1 MLTLPPGVRVF
12 VAIARVDGRKGI
24 DGLSALVRSQFAEDP
39 LSGSMYVFFSRRAD
53 RVRVLYWDRDGYPYI
68 HQKRRPVRKLPG
80 LAEQCRMLTE
90 ARAEFTWL
98 RNGSVNVQQQALRDF
113 DQAMRNFLAGTH
125 GYPGRRKKYKHEGLR
140 VTDFT
145 FAQHVQRLNRHWGQ
159 VQVPKIGWVRFKWSR
174 TVPECKSYR
183 ITKDRAGRWHVAFA
197 AIPAPVPAP
206 GTGEVVGI
214 DRGVTI
220 TAALSTGEALHCP
233 ALTVR
238 EKARLRKAQRRA
250 ARAPKGAPKDTE
262 YAKAGR
268 IKAREADRRKDWCE
282 KTSTDLARRFD
293 LIRVEDLRIKNMTR
307 KTKPKPDP
315 DQPGAF
321 LPNGARAKAGLNRA
335 ILAQGWGLLAQRITD
350 KAPGR
355 VEKVNPR
362 FTSLRC
368 SNCGWIDKNSRQSQA
383 EFMCTN
389 CGFTLNADVNA
400 ATNIAAG
407 HAVGT
412 PPSAREPLESAA

>member
-1 MLTLPPGVRVF
+1 MSMLFRERWSAA
-12 VAIARVDGRKGI
+12 AIAASFACTSSGTRALICFMPPVWGYTEGMSKYR
-24 DGLSALVRSQFAEDP
+24 LYPSAEQATALLQHCSDAR
-39 LSGSMYVFFSRRAD
+39 YVWNLAWNLYQCGTLETYGPASRRT
-53 RVRVLYWDRDGYPYI
+53 DRDGNPYI
-68 HQKRRPVRKLPG
+68 HQKRRLVRKLPG

-214 DRGVTI
+214 DRKSV
-220 TAALSTGEALHCP
+220 
-233 ALTVR
+233 V
-238 EKARLRKAQRRA
+238 
-250 ARAPKGAPKDTE
+250 
-262 YAKAGR
+262 
-268 IKAREADRRKDWCE
+268 
-282 KTSTDLARRFD
+282 
-293 LIRVEDLRIKNMTR
+293 
-307 KTKPKPDP
+307 
-315 DQPGAF
+315 
-321 LPNGARAKAGLNRA
+321 
-335 ILAQGWGLLAQRITD
+335 
-350 KAPGR
+350 
-355 VEKVNPR
+355 
-362 FTSLRC
+362 
-368 SNCGWIDKNSRQSQA
+368 
-383 EFMCTN
+383 
-389 CGFTLNADVNA
+389 
-400 ATNIAAG
+400 
-407 HAVGT
+407 
-412 PPSAREPLESAA
+412 